1 MSGLKWLAVTGPGGV
16 HLRDPAGAD
25 PGLLDVL
32 RCFLSSDIRFWSSAL
47 HH

>member
-32 RCFLSSDIRFWSSAL
+32 RCFFRP
-47 HH
+47 